1 MTRPDVVSREFLY
14 RFEDEVNRARHEINE
29 KHMSLAEV
37 KARLAHI
44 AGIDGL
50 KVEATPRGDEI
61 YTLGDVTAIVPRG
74 NDRDSMIYLEQKLSN
89 PFEQPKTEQKSM
101 SITGI
106 EPGIFE
112 AKMAQMKKK
121 LTDRLNGGLAKIDTA
136 AEAGAVKMEA
146 AVDGVVAKVDKEI
159 DDKLAEFAQFTNGGP
174 A

>member
-1 MTRPDVVSREFLY
+1 MVSREFLY
-14 RFEDEVNRARHEINE
+14 QLEDEVNRARHEINE
-29 KHMSLAEV
+29 KHMGLAEV

-89 PFEQPKTEQKSM
+89 PFDQPDQPKTEQKSM

-106 EPGIFE
+106 QAGAFQAKLAEMRQKIADKQTEALTKIDGAVTSGA
-112 AKMAQMKKK
+112 AKM
-121 LTDRLNGGLAKIDTA
+121 N
-136 AEAGAVKMEA
+136 A
-146 AVDGVVAKVDKEI
+146 AVDDVITKADKEV
-159 DDKLAEFAQFTNGGP
+159 DAALHEFAQFTNGGP